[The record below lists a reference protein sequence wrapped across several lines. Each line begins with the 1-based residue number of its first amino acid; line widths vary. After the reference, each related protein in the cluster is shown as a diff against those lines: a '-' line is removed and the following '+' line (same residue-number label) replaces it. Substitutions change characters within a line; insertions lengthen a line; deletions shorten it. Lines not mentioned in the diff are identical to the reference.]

1 MIYTNKINSQ
11 IPIRTLN
18 LRYLIILVV
27 SFLTISILTSVELVY
42 ADPVVSLFFG
52 ESGKGNGQ
60 FESPEDISC
69 NMRLQLVLFNDGISK
84 CVKIDS
90 IDKLFERG

>member
-27 SFLTISILTSVELVY
+27 SFLTISIL
-42 ADPVVSLFFG
+42 D
-52 ESGKGNGQ
+52 
-60 FESPEDISC
+60 
-69 NMRLQLVLFNDGISK
+69 
-84 CVKIDS
+84 
-90 IDKLFERG
+90 IDKKKTIQLFRD